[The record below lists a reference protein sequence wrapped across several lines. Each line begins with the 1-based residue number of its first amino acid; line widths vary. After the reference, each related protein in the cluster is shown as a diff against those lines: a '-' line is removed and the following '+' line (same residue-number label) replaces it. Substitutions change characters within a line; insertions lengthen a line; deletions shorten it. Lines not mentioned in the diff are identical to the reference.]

1 VSPEPEPEVVV
12 GRIVAPFGRK
22 GEVKVRME
30 TDFPE
35 RLQEKEFVW
44 LKGQG
49 RPARSVKVQG
59 VRLHKGNALVK
70 FEGVDDIDAAEQLRG
85 EELRIME
92 ADLKELPE
100 GEFYVHQLLGLRV
113 ITESGEELGQVTEV
127 IRSPAN
133 DVYVTERAMIPALKD
148 VVKKIDIE
156 AGEMVVRPIP
166 GMLEEE

>member
-1 VSPEPEPEVVV
+1 MSPEPEPEVVL
-12 GRIVAPFGRK
+12 GRIVAPFGRN

-30 TDFPE
+30 TDYPE
-35 RLQEKEFVW
+35 RLQEKEAVW
-44 LKGQG
+44 LKGEGQ
-49 RPARSVKVQG
+49 PARTVTVQG
-59 VRLHKGNALVK
+59 VRLHKGHALVK

-148 VVKKIDIE
+148 VVKKVDIE